1 MAMALTMLGTAIPA
15 LILLI
20 LLQLDLTVNV
30 AGWTAAD
37 ATFYGGSDASQT
49 MGE

>member
-1 MAMALTMLGTAIPA
+1 MAMALTMLGTAIRP

-20 LLQLDLTVNV
+20 LLQELTVNV
-30 AGWTAAD
+30 AGWTAAH